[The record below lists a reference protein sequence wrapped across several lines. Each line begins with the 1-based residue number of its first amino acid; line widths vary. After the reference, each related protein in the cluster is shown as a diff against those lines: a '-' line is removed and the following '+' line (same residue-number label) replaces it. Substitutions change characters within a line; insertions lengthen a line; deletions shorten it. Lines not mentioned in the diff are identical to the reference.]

1 MLLSSPDR
9 RCTPSGPL
17 RGDVCRFERRTKWP
31 DQMVGIEVFDSRNLE
46 DASLDLTWRS
56 QILRDVKC

>member
-1 MLLSSPDR
+1 MKAALFARQPLHTFRPPKGRCLSFL
-9 RCTPSGPL
+9 T
-17 RGDVCRFERRTKWP
+17 P